1 MVIRATH
8 LIEPPSNS
16 SRTGD
21 EIELDYDLRH
31 RRRLTM
37 TSLSGKHFLLD
48 LAKAIALKDGDEL
61 ALDDGTTVTVRAR
74 PEQVAEI
81 TATSPLHLVQIAWHL
96 GNRHLP
102 TQILPDRL
110 RILNDHVIVELARG
124 LGAKVEL
131 CEAPFQ
137 PEGGAY
143 EHESEHAHI
152 HQHQP

>member
-8 LIEPPSNS
+8 LVES
-16 SRTGD
+16 SPGVSRSGD

-31 RRRLTM
+31 RRRLSM
-37 TSLSGKHFLLD
+37 TSNSGKHFLLD

-61 ALDDGTTVTVRAR
+61 ALDDGTTVTIRAR

-81 TATSPLHLVQIAWHL
+81 TATSPLHLAQIAWHL

-124 LGAKVEL
+124 LGARVEL

-143 EHESEHAHI
+143 QHAQNHEH
-152 HQHQP
+152 